1 MVESLIEAGH
11 CGGVLLEAHSQCGA
25 EFDVECGNGGGYGA
39 GEGAGVAA
47 RCASGGEGVAVNP
60 GGLRLPCEGGPGDG

>member
-1 MVESLIEAGH
+1 MVEPLIEAGH
-11 CGGVLLEAHSQCGA
+11 CGGVLLEARSQCGA